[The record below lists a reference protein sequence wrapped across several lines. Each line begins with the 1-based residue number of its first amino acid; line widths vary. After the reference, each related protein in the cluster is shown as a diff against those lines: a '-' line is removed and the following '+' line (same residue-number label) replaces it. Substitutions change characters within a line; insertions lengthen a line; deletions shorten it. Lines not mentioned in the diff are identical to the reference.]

1 MQIDQ
6 KIATMENTLALTWNF
21 DALLYSSM
29 LDNNEIIQ
37 TQVNIPAFTSS
48 LSWIKPNVESI
59 LSMFTQANL
68 FI

>member
-6 KIATMENTLALTWNF
+6 KIATMENTLALTRNF

>member
-6 KIATMENTLALTWNF
+6 KIATTENTMAMTRNF
-21 DALLYSSM
+21 DALLFSSM
-29 LDNNEIIQ
+29 LDNKEIIQ

>member
-6 KIATMENTLALTWNF
+6 KIATMENTLAMTRNF

-48 LSWIKPNVESI
+48 LS
-59 LSMFTQANL
+59 
-68 FI
+68 

>member
-1 MQIDQ
+1 
-6 KIATMENTLALTWNF
+6 MENTMAMTRNF

-29 LDNNEIIQ
+29 LDNNEIKQ
-37 TQVNIPAFTSS
+37 TQVNIPDFASS
-48 LSWIKPNVESI
+48 LSWIKPNVESV

>member
-6 KIATMENTLALTWNF
+6 KIATIENTTAMTRNF

-48 LSWIKPNVESI
+48 LSWIKSNVEST

>member
-6 KIATMENTLALTWNF
+6 KIATMENTLALTLNF